1 MCMLASFMRTE
12 AQNAVVAWLTRRNV
26 LSEEFPAYYIASAY
40 DHPLWPVLR
49 PDGQVTLMSWGLIP
63 HWSGSIEDARQ
74 RQNQLINARSET
86 MFEKP
91 SFRACA
97 RAGRAVM
104 IASGFFEFHKHD
116 GKSYP
121 FYVYPVDERPL
132 FMGALWSH
140 WTEPSTA
147 DAIDTFSV
155 VTTAANRLMEI
166 VHNVKRRMPVLLEE
180 SEIDRWIDP
189 SANVEE
195 IHALAASRDI
205 SWLRARPVDRRANS
219 NQRAANVPDIQL
231 PIAYPELEGVVEAI
245 RGVQG

>member
-1 MCMLASFMRTE
+1 MLASFMRSE
-12 AQNAVVAWLTRRNV
+12 AQNAVIAWLTQRNV
-26 LSEEFPAYYIASAY
+26 LSEEFPTYFIATAY

-91 SFRACA
+91 SFRASA

-104 IASGFFEFHKHD
+104 ITSGFFEFHKHD

-121 FYVYPVDERPL
+121 FYIYPADGRPL
-132 FMGALWSH
+132 FLGALWSH

-166 VHNVKRRMPVLLEE
+166 VHNVKKRMPVVLEE
-180 SEIDRWIDP
+180 SQIDSWIDP
-189 SANVEE
+189 AADVTD
-195 IHALAASRDI
+195 IHKLSASRDI
-205 SWLRARPVDRRANS
+205 PWLRAHPVDRRANS

-231 PIAYPELEGVVEAI
+231 PFAYSELDAVVESIHELEG
-245 RGVQG
+245 